1 MLSKSNRLKSFL
13 ALFSHPWS
21 VPLALLVLCLISY
34 LPAIDGLG
42 FYWDDWPSAWFLHNW
57 GPASYLSGFAEDRP
71 LLAWVWMLTTSII
84 GGAPSAESAAF
95 KWQLFG
101 ILARWLSALGLWWTL
116 CGLWPRHKA
125 EVTGVSFLYAIYPG
139 FSQQYIAMTYSNAFL
154 LFGIF
159 IASLGAM
166 IYAFKKRAL
175 RWQSLPQQSLP
186 RQRDWFWPL
195 YFLSLLLAGGSLFIS
210 EYFFGLELLRPIL
223 LWMVFGRGPES
234 EHSSLQP
241 DQPAA
246 APKAQFVAR
255 IRRVLLWWLPYL
267 LLMILFIA
275 WHTLLQ
281 NTPRAKVV
289 IFERLAFNPLGALL
303 WMILTIAQD
312 FYEVNFLA
320 WLRTLDFTRLAEFA
334 PGVTQKY
341 ILIVLVCAFLTF
353 IYLWRL
359 KSNQP
364 APAAQTSD
372 SKENTSGQSP
382 PAQESPRAWARQAV
396 ILGFITCLLAGW
408 PIWITNLHFELLFPW
423 DRFTLMTM
431 MGTCIMLAGLIGLL
445 GGPERPG
452 IRRLLGVVLLTLLV
466 SLSAGAQYLHRQDY
480 RQDWLA
486 QKNFFWQM
494 VWRMPALQP
503 GTVLLTSELPFT
515 YYSDNSLT
523 APLNWIYADAER
535 GYQMRYAVYNLESRL
550 GASLKSLEPGTPIEY
565 SYRIASFTGSTSQAV
580 LLFYDPPRCVKVVDP
595 SIDRFLPVKPLH
607 VNEALPLSR
616 LDLIS
621 SDSSTAEKSLQTLL
635 GPEPEHAWCY
645 YFEKADLYRQTGE
658 WDKVVA
664 AADKALRIKKD
675 FTDKNI
681 SELLPFIEGYAHTG
695 DWKKAVELSLKTYQ
709 TWDKMQ
715 YILCDVWSKIAVT
728 TRPDAQGQEAIREMW
743 SQFQC
748 PLPQP

>member
-84 GGAPSAESAAF
+84 GSAPSAESAAF

-101 ILARWLSALGLWWTL
+101 VFARWLSALGLWWTL
-116 CGLWPRHKA
+116 RGLWPRHTA
-125 EVTGVSFLYAIYPG
+125 ALTWVAFLFAVYPG

-154 LFGIF
+154 LFTLF
-159 IASLGAM
+159 IVSLGAM
-166 IYAFKKRAL
+166 LHAFQTR
-175 RWQSLPQQSLP
+175 R
-186 RQRDWFWPL
+186 RRTFWLL
-195 YFLSLLLAGGSLFIS
+195 YLSSLLLSGLSLFIS
-210 EYFFGLELLRPIL
+210 EYFFGMELLRPLL
-223 LWMVFGRGPES
+223 LWMVLGPGPAS
-234 EHSSLQP
+234 QP
-241 DQPAA
+241 EPAA
-246 APKAQFVAR
+246 QTQVFVR
-255 IRRVLLWWLPYL
+255 ISGRLRRALLWWLPYL
-267 LLMILFIA
+267 LVMILFVA

-281 NTPRAKVV
+281 STPRAE
-289 IFERLAFNPLGALL
+289 IILFDRLSFDLPGTLL
-303 WMILTIAQD
+303 LMVLTITQD
-312 FYEVNFLA
+312 FYELNFLA
-320 WLRTLDFTRLAEFA
+320 WLRTFNFSALAEFA
-334 PGVTQKY
+334 PGVIRNY
-341 ILIVLVCAFLTF
+341 ILIVLAGSILTF
-353 IYLWRL
+353 FYLWFS
-359 KSNQP
+359 KP
-364 APAAQTSD
+364 KAPAASAASEDT
-372 SKENTSGQSP
+372 
-382 PAQESPRAWARQAV
+382 RLWARQAV
-396 ILGFITCLLAGW
+396 ILGFIACLLSGW
-408 PIWITNLHFELLFPW
+408 PVWITNLHFELRFPF

-431 MGTCIMLAGLIGLL
+431 TGTCLLLAGLAGLVYR
-445 GGPERPG
+445 GGSGPWAGPK
-452 IRRLLGVVLLTLLV
+452 RLPALLLIALLAG
-466 SLSAGAQYLHRQDY
+466 LSAGAQYQFRQRY

-550 GASLKSLEPGTPIEY
+550 GASLQSLEPGTPIQY

-607 VNEALPLSR
+607 INEALPLSR

-621 SDSSTAEKSLQTLL
+621 SEPSTAEKSLQTLL